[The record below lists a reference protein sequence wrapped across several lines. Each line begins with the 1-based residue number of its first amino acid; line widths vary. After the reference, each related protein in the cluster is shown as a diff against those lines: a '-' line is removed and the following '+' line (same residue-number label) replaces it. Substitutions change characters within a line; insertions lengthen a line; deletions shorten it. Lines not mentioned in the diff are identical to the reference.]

1 MAMFDH
7 THLKII
13 ESTFNFLEFVPT
25 CKKSVISSVHSS
37 DTVSFRDPLPGWPH
51 PFLTMPTQKISNCIS
66 ICMNLY
72 QHAKNQ
78 LIPSVHSSDTVN
90 FIVQRPDWQHPF
102 LTMRNQKIFN
112 QLLIFEN
119 SHQHVKNETVSSVCS

>member
-1 MAMFDH
+1 
-7 THLKII
+7 
-13 ESTFNFLEFVPT
+13 
-25 CKKSVISSVHSS
+25 
-37 DTVSFRDPLPGWPH
+37 
-51 PFLTMPTQKISNCIS
+51 
-66 ICMNLY
+66 MNLY

-102 LTMRNQKIFN
+102 WTMRNQKIFN

-119 SHQHVKNETVSSVCS
+119 SHQHIKNEAVS